1 MRDEEILQQLTEVIQ
16 DVLDLP
22 DLELTPETTAEDV
35 DGWDSFNHIN
45 IIVAAEQRFGIKFRT
60 SELEGLRNVGELV
73 RLIGRMKG

>member
-22 DLELTPETTAEDV
+22 DLELTPETPAEDV